1 MICKDAARILLS
13 EFREAEVIRFLHED
27 FGPGWQV
34 IFQRREGSYEV
45 LTKSD
50 TISCGA
56 EGREGWEP
64 WHFDDEEC
72 GLGVHIPAQPERPF
86 RTNVNTDSGPM

>member
-64 WHFDDEEC
+64 W
-72 GLGVHIPAQPERPF
+72 L
-86 RTNVNTDSGPM
+86 